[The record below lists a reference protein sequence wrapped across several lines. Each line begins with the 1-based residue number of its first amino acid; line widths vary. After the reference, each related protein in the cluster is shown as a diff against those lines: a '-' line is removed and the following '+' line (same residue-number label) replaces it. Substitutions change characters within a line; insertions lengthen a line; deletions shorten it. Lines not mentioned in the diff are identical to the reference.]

1 MRTYSASI
9 GTLVALGII
18 ALPFS
23 GCQTAS
29 EHRTGTGAL
38 TGAALGGGAG
48 ALIDEDNPFRGA
60 LIGAVAGGAIGAG
73 VGHMLK
79 RQKEAFERIDDLE
92 VQEETVIL
100 QQPAPE
106 TTSGT
111 TPPEP
116 IETRT
121 EAVLVRVPSEILFEQ
136 GSASLST
143 AGMTKVRELAQVLRD
158 YPDSIA
164 YIRGHTSSEGELEY
178 NIQLSQQRANVVRS
192 ELIAAGIS
200 PSRLIAEGMGP
211 QDPIASNDTESGRAM
226 NRRVDLHV
234 IPETTV

>member
-1 MRTYSASI
+1 MKADKFSI
-9 GTLVALGII
+9 GLLVSLSLALF
-18 ALPFS
+18 PFA

-48 ALIDEDNPFRGA
+48 ALIDKDDPFRGA

-79 RQKEAFERIDDLE
+79 KQKEAFERIDDLE

-100 QQPAPE
+100 QQPAPATAPGE
-106 TTSGT
+106 TAA
-111 TPPEP
+111 EP
-116 IETRT
+116 VETRS

-136 GSASLST
+136 GSAALST

-164 YIRGHTSSEGELEY
+164 YIRGHTSSEGDLQY
-178 NIQLSQQRANVVRS
+178 NMQLSQQRANVVRS
-192 ELIAAGIS
+192 ELIAAGIA

-211 QDPIASNDTESGRAM
+211 QNPIASNDTASGRAL

-234 IPETTV
+234 IPETTA

>member
-1 MRTYSASI
+1 
-9 GTLVALGII
+9 
-18 ALPFS
+18 
-23 GCQTAS
+23 
-29 EHRTGTGAL
+29 
-38 TGAALGGGAG
+38 
-48 ALIDEDNPFRGA
+48 
-60 LIGAVAGGAIGAG
+60 
-73 VGHMLK
+73 
-79 RQKEAFERIDDLE
+79 
-92 VQEETVIL
+92 
-100 QQPAPE
+100 
-106 TTSGT
+106 
-111 TPPEP
+111 
-116 IETRT
+116 
-121 EAVLVRVPSEILFEQ
+121 
-136 GSASLST
+136 
-143 AGMTKVRELAQVLRD
+143 MTKVRELAQVLRD